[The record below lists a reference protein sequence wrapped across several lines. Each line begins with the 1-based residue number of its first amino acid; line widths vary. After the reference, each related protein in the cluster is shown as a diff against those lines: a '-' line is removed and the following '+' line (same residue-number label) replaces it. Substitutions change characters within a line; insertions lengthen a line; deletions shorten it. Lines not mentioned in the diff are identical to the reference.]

1 MALISALGYYSC
13 QKPVTKHSQV
23 CQLLSLT
30 KVQLFVMKSIVNSIN
45 SSNIMKND
53 LLFSFEPEVIV
64 EWMDPYDLIIL
75 KLITV
80 FIFIIEILASAILLT
95 FVMYETSGYA
105 GHYRTVINQ
114 LLSSTYAAVRYF
126 FKL

>member
-13 QKPVTKHSQV
+13 QKTVTKHSQV
-23 CQLLSLT
+23 CQSLSLT

-80 FIFIIEILASAILLT
+80 FVFIIEILASAILLT

>member
-1 MALISALGYYSC
+1 MALILALGYYSC
-13 QKPVTKHSQV
+13 QKTVTKHCQV
-23 CQLLSLT
+23 CQLLGLT

-80 FIFIIEILASAILLT
+80 FVFIIEILASAILLT

>member
-13 QKPVTKHSQV
+13 QKTVTKHSQV
-23 CQLLSLT
+23 CQSLSLT

-64 EWMDPYDLIIL
+64 EWMDPYDSIIL

-80 FIFIIEILASAILLT
+80 FIFIIEILALLT

>member
-1 MALISALGYYSC
+1 
-13 QKPVTKHSQV
+13 
-23 CQLLSLT
+23 
-30 KVQLFVMKSIVNSIN
+30 
-45 SSNIMKND
+45 MKND

-95 FVMYETSGYA
+95 FVMYETSEDDDKIE
-105 GHYRTVINQ
+105 HIVFIDQ
-114 LLSSTYAAVRYF
+114 
-126 FKL
+126 